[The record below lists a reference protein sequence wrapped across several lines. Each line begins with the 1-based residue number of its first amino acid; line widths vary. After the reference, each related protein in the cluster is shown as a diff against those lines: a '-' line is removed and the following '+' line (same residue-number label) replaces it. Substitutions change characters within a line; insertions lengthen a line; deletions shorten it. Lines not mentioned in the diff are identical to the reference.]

1 METKSFEQV
10 WRELSEILNKKA
22 VFTLER
28 KVRNVILKV
37 TEDKITRWSER
48 AQSGEQSDI
57 SKREFRQ
64 VWEEL
69 MDQGEASTSGDP
81 HRIVYAIMAELPY
94 VEYVPQQKVIR
105 LKDV

>member
-1 METKSFEQV
+1 MEAKDFDQV

-28 KVRNVILKV
+28 KERNVILKV
-37 TEDKITRWSER
+37 TEDKITRWAEK
-48 AQSGEQSDI
+48 AQSGRPSHI
-57 SKREFRQ
+57 SRREFRQ

-69 MDQGEASTSGDP
+69 RDQGEASTSGDL

-94 VEYVPQQKVIR
+94 VEYVPERKIIR